1 MCVHERKHAHW
12 EAFPLVGNVAI
23 KNKPKVS
30 LKAADSELKADYL
43 QPAYLYVFV
52 THKMTYI
59 IFKFIVLFWVSTR
72 KCLHVC

>member
-59 IFKFIVLFWVSTR
+59 IYSSS
-72 KCLHVC
+72 